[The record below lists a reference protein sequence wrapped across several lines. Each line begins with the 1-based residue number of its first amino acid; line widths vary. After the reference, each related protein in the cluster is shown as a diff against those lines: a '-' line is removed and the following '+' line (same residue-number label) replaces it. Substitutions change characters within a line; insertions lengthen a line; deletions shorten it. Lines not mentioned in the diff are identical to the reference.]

1 LNHILSPKRHRLSL
15 LATALAAALCGCSKP
30 APVASAPAADA
41 GAASLP
47 KVRFKTDWFP
57 QAEHGGFYQ
66 ALAKGFYREAGIDV
80 EIVPGGPGVP
90 VEDILLAGQVDIAMG
105 RSDDMIAWVSRG
117 VPLMTV
123 GVYMERDPQAILV
136 HDEDSVRTFADLN
149 GRTIMGVQGSNW
161 IDYIKVHYHIDFNLI
176 PSNFGIAQFM
186 ADKRFIQQ
194 CFVTNEP
201 FYVLK
206 NGGHPRTLLMSDSGF
221 NPYRVFYTTP
231 RYAREHSREVR
242 AFIAA
247 SLRGWDD
254 FMNGDPSPGKAL
266 IAKSNE
272 NMSQE
277 FMDYSIKA
285 MRDENIFSGKAQLGE
300 RPGLMTRRRLQQ
312 QVDDLFQLKIIP
324 QLIPIDKFARF
335 DLMPPDLQTEAQ

>member
-1 LNHILSPKRHRLSL
+1 LNPFNLPTRLRLCL
-15 LATALAAALCGCSKP
+15 LAASLAAALSGCSKP
-30 APVASAPAADA
+30 ATEAAAPAA
-41 GAASLP
+41 GGGSGPLP

-66 ALAKGFYREAGIDV
+66 AVAKGFYKEAGIDV

-90 VEDILLAGQVDIAMG
+90 VEDILLAGQVDLAMG

-123 GVYMERDPQAILV
+123 GVYMEKDPQAILV
-136 HDEDSVRTFADLN
+136 HDEDSIRTFSDLN

-186 ADKRFIQQ
+186 ADKHFIQQ

-201 FYVLK
+201 FYVIK

-221 NPYRVFYTTP
+221 NPYRVLYTTP
-231 RYAREHSREVR
+231 RYARDHSMEVR

-272 NMSQE
+272 NMSPE

-285 MRDENIFSGKAQLGE
+285 MRDENMISGKADLGE
-300 RPGLMTRRRLQQ
+300 RLGLMTRRRLQQ
-312 QVDDLFQLKIIP
+312 QVDDLFELKIIP
-324 QLIPIDKFARF
+324 QLIPVDKFARF
-335 DLMPPDLQTEAQ
+335 DLMPPDLQSGAR